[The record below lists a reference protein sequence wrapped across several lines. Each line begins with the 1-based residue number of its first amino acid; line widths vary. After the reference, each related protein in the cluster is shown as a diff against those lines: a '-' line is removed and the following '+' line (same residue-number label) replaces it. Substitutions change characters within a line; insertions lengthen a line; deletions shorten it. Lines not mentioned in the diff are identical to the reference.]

1 MELTSEQTA
10 ILETTAADVAI
21 SAGAGSGKTFVLV
34 ERYLRLLEHR
44 RIPEI
49 AAVTFTEAAATEMR
63 ERVRRAVTQRRRW
76 RRIAATSMTR

>member
-10 ILETTAADVAI
+10 ILETTAADVAV
-21 SAGAGSGKTFVLV
+21 SADAGSGKTFVLV

-49 AAVTFTEAAATEMR
+49 AAVTFTEAAATECASASAGPSR
-63 ERVRRAVTQRRRW
+63 SGRRW